1 MRVVLF
7 NHLFQKDSTMR
18 KRFEQQLTIGQLP
31 IEAVC
36 INPKSKNALDEL
48 LVALKAI
55 YCNKEYNE
63 KIFSVLEKYINS
75 GKKNTGRKGMDLWCI
90 FVLSQVRLC
99 LNISYDGLHNL
110 TNNHRSMR
118 HLMGIEKGFGFD
130 PVEFEYQNI
139 YDNVSLLN
147 DEQVAELNNIVVEF
161 GHGKIFKKKETTALL
176 LKSDSFVVESDVH
189 FPTDYNLLW
198 DCSRKC
204 LDVVSKFLK
213 KYKNIEGWRKIGN
226 WRYEM
231 KGLMRELGK
240 ASTSGGQKKQE
251 RVTVA
256 AAKYLKK
263 AYLLVKKLEEE
274 MPGLPIKD
282 MADLSLIIVLEHF
295 MALMKKHIDLV
306 DRRILKG
313 ETIPHEE
320 KLFSVFETY
329 TEWVK
334 KGKSRPSVELGKKL
348 AITTDQF
355 GLIVDSQLMDEQQD
369 RDIVIEVADR
379 ILSKYKVASWSFDK
393 GFWRKENKEI
403 LQLEVPRVVI
413 PKLGNRNKN
422 EEEEERSPW
431 FKRLKNKHS
440 AVESNINELEHRG
453 LDRCPDRG
461 YPHFKRYIQLGVCA
475 YNLKKIGRQIL
486 KLEREELEAI
496 LEQNR
501 AAA

>member
-1 MRVVLF
+1 
-7 NHLFQKDSTMR
+7 MR
-18 KRFEQQLTIGQLP
+18 KRFEQQLAIGQLP

-48 LVALKAI
+48 LAALKAI

-63 KIFSVLEKYINS
+63 RIFGILERHINC
-75 GKKNTGRKGMDLWCI
+75 GQKNTGRKGMDLWCI

-99 LNISYDGLHNL
+99 LDISYDGLHNL

-118 HLMGIEKGFGFD
+118 HLMGVEKGFGYD
-130 PVEFEYQNI
+130 RVEFEYQNI
-139 YDNVSLLN
+139 YDNVSMLSDDL
-147 DEQVAELNNIVVEF
+147 VAEINKVVLDF
-161 GHGKIFKKKETTALL
+161 GHGQVFKKKENTALC
-176 LKSDSFVVESDVH
+176 LKSDSFIVESNVH

-198 DCSRKC
+198 DSARKC
-204 LDVVSKFLK
+204 LGVVSKFLK
-213 KYKNIEGWRKIGN
+213 KYKGIEGWRKIGN
-226 WRYEM
+226 WRREI

-240 ASTSGGQKKQE
+240 ASTCGGQNKQE
-251 RVTVA
+251 KVA
-256 AAKYLKK
+256 AAAEKYLIK
-263 AYLLVKKLEEE
+263 ARLLIKKLREE
-274 MPGLPIKD
+274 MPVLPIND
-282 MADLSLIIVLEHF
+282 EVDLSLVIVLEHF
-295 MALMKKHIDLV
+295 MALMQRHINLV

-320 KLFSVFETY
+320 KLFSIFETY

-355 GLIVDSQLMDEQQD
+355 DLIVDYQLMDQQQD
-369 RDIVIEVADR
+369 RDIVVEVADR
-379 ILSKYKVASWSFDK
+379 ILARYKVASWSFDK
-393 GFWRKENKEI
+393 GFWRKENKEL
-403 LQLEVPRVVI
+403 LQLEIPRVVI
-413 PKLGNRNKN
+413 PKLGKRNKK
-422 EEEEERSPW
+422 EEEEEHSPW
-431 FKRLKNKHS
+431 FKRFKNKHS

-461 YPHFKRYIQLGVCA
+461 YHHFQRYIGLGVCA

-486 KLEREELEAI
+486 KLEREALGAI
-496 LEQNR
+496 PKQTR